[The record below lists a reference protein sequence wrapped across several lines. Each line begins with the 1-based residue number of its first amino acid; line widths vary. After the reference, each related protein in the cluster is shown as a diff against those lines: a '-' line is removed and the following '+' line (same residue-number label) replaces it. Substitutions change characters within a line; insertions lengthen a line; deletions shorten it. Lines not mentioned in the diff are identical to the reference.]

1 MEESRQV
8 RPSESLTRAEGAR
21 LAERYVGAYN
31 DRDLEAMLA
40 VMDEDVV
47 SYPAPLFGHRP
58 NRGHAGVR
66 EWWAAMA
73 ASGRWYTVIIGEVR
87 QLESDRLAILGEIR
101 ENDEPIS
108 PWGVV
113 IRLRNGLIVESR
125 SYLSDTELLESLQVI
140 TEP

>member
-40 VMDEDVV
+40 VIDEDVV

-58 NRGHAGVR
+58 NLGHAGVR
-66 EWWAAMA
+66 EWWAAMTA
-73 ASGRWYTVIIGEVR
+73 NGRWYTVIIGEVR

-101 ENDEPIS
+101 DNDEPIS

-113 IRLRNGLIVESR
+113 IRIRNGLIVESR